1 MASPELRIR
10 CDSTTRLE
18 AQQMTGTPEKELPHS
33 GTFAQKVEIAAGE
46 ATLPESEL
54 SVIRDVAAK
63 ANLHGL
69 GDHSQSASG
78 ATIIFSG
85 AGDDE
90 KLMAVKALALQTG
103 RPLYR
108 VSTDRIVSKYIGET
122 EKNLA
127 LVFERVADSGAI
139 LLFDEADSLFS
150 KRSEVKD
157 SHDRYANL
165 SAEEFLQARK
175 SFDGV
180 VILAGSSQ
188 PTGGV
193 PSGLGHEV
201 RFPLSKHMES

>member
-1 MASPELRIR
+1 
-10 CDSTTRLE
+10 
-18 AQQMTGTPEKELPHS
+18 MTGTPEKELLRS
-33 GTFAQKVEIAAGE
+33 RLFAQKVEIAVGE
-46 ATLPESEL
+46 ATLPEHGL
-54 SVIRDVAAK
+54 SVLRDVAA
-63 ANLHGL
+63 
-69 GDHSQSASG
+69 SG
-78 ATIIFSG
+78 ATVIFSG

-90 KLMAVKALALQTG
+90 KMMAAKALALQTA

-108 VSTDRIVSKYIGET
+108 VATDQIVSKYIGET

-127 LVFERVADSGAI
+127 LVFGRVSDPGAI
-139 LLFDEADSLFS
+139 LFFDEADSLFG

-165 SAEEFLQARK
+165 SADTFLQARK

-201 RFPLSKHMES
+201 RFPLSKHKKP

>member
-1 MASPELRIR
+1 
-10 CDSTTRLE
+10 
-18 AQQMTGTPEKELPHS
+18 MTGIPEKELPRS
-33 GTFAQKVEIAAGE
+33 RTFAQKVEIAAGE
-46 ATLPESEL
+46 ATLPERGL

-69 GDHSQSASG
+69 GEKDRSQSASSD
-78 ATIIFSG
+78 TIVFSG

-90 KLMAVKALALQTG
+90 KMVAAKVLALQTG

-108 VSTDRIVSKYIGET
+108 VSTDQIVSKYIGET

-127 LVFERVADSGAI
+127 LVFERVADPGAI
-139 LLFDEADSLFS
+139 LLFDEADSLFG

-201 RFPLSKHMES
+201 RFPLSKHKEP

>member
-1 MASPELRIR
+1 
-10 CDSTTRLE
+10 
-18 AQQMTGTPEKELPHS
+18 MTGTPENELPRS
-33 GTFAQKVEIAAGE
+33 GTFAQKVEIAAGD
-46 ATLPESEL
+46 ATLPEHGL
-54 SVIRDVAAK
+54 SVLRDVAAK

-69 GDHSQSASG
+69 GEKGHAHSASG
-78 ATIIFSG
+78 VTIVFSG
-85 AGDDE
+85 ADDE
-90 KLMAVKALALQTG
+90 EKMMAAKALALQTG

-108 VSTDRIVSKYIGET
+108 VLTDQVVSKYIGET

-127 LVFERVADSGAI
+127 QVFGRVADSGAI
-139 LLFDEADSLFS
+139 LLFDEADSLFG

-165 SAEEFLQARK
+165 SADAFLQARK

-188 PTGGV
+188 PAGSV

-201 RFPLSKHMES
+201 RFPLSKHKEP

>member
-1 MASPELRIR
+1 
-10 CDSTTRLE
+10 
-18 AQQMTGTPEKELPHS
+18 MTGSPEKELPHS
-33 GTFAQKVEIAAGE
+33 RTFAQKVEISAGE
-46 ATLPESEL
+46 ATLPEHGL

-63 ANLHGL
+63 ANLHGM
-69 GDHSQSASG
+69 GAKDDPQSATG

-85 AGDDE
+85 ADDE
-90 KLMAVKALALQTG
+90 EKMMAAKALALQTD

-108 VSTDRIVSKYIGET
+108 VSTDQIVSKYIGET

-127 LVFERVADSGAI
+127 QVFGRVSDPGAI
-139 LLFDEADSLFS
+139 LLFDEADSLFG

-165 SAEEFLQARK
+165 SADTFLQARK

-201 RFPLSKHMES
+201 RFPLSKHKKL

>member
-1 MASPELRIR
+1 M
-10 CDSTTRLE
+10 LE
-18 AQQMTGTPEKELPHS
+18 AQRMTGTPEKELPQS
-33 GTFAQKVEIAAGE
+33 RTFAQKVEIAAEE
-46 ATLPESEL
+46 ATLPEHGL
-54 SVIRDVAAK
+54 SVLRDVAAK

-69 GDHSQSASG
+69 GEKDHSQSASG

-90 KLMAVKALALQTG
+90 KLMAAKALALQTG
-103 RPLYR
+103 RALYR
-108 VSTDRIVSKYIGET
+108 VSTDQIVSKYIGET

-127 LVFERVADSGAI
+127 LVFGRVPDHGAI
-139 LLFDEADSLFS
+139 LLFDEADSLFG

-165 SAEEFLQARK
+165 SADAFLQARK

-180 VILAGSSQ
+180 VVLADSSQ

-201 RFPLSKHMES
+201 RFPLSKHKKP

>member
-1 MASPELRIR
+1 M
-10 CDSTTRLE
+10 LE
-18 AQQMTGTPEKELPHS
+18 AQRMTGTPEKELPHS
-33 GTFAQKVEIAAGE
+33 RMFAQKVEIVAGE
-46 ATLPESEL
+46 ATLPEHGL

-69 GDHSQSASG
+69 GEKDHSASG

-90 KLMAVKALALQTG
+90 KMMAAKALAFQTG

-108 VSTDRIVSKYIGET
+108 VSTDQIVSKYIGET
-122 EKNLA
+122 EKNLEQ
-127 LVFERVADSGAI
+127 VFGRVPDHEAI
-139 LLFDEADSLFS
+139 LLFDEADSLFG

-165 SAEEFLQARK
+165 SAEAFLQARK

-180 VILAGSSQ
+180 VILASTSQ

-201 RFPLSKHMES
+201 RFPLSKHKEP

>member
-1 MASPELRIR
+1 M
-10 CDSTTRLE
+10 LE
-18 AQQMTGTPEKELPHS
+18 AQRMTGTPEKELPRS

-46 ATLPESEL
+46 ATLPEHGL
-54 SVIRDVAAK
+54 SVLRDVAAK
-63 ANLHGL
+63 ANLLCAGEK
-69 GDHSQSASG
+69 DHSQSASG

-85 AGDDE
+85 TDDDE
-90 KLMAVKALALQTG
+90 KIMAAKAIALQTG

-108 VSTDRIVSKYIGET
+108 VSTDQIVSKYIGET

-127 LVFERVADSGAI
+127 LVFGRVPDPVAI
-139 LLFDEADSLFS
+139 LLFDEADSLFG
-150 KRSEVKD
+150 KRGEVKD

-165 SAEEFLQARK
+165 SADTFLQARK

-201 RFPLSKHMES
+201 RFPLSKHKEP